1 MSDHR
6 PPVKLSKRAWTI
18 FGALLLATVI
28 AEPFVHHH
36 PSFGIDGS
44 FAFNAWYGFVTCCSM
59 VLIAKL
65 LLGKILSRPDDYYD
79 A

>member
-1 MSDHR
+1 MSEHQA
-6 PPVKLSKRAWTI
+6 PVRLSKRTWLI
-18 FGALLLATVI
+18 FGALLLATLA

-36 PSFGIDGS
+36 ASFGIDGS
-44 FAFNAWYGFVTCCSM
+44 FWFHAWYGFLTCCAM
-59 VLIAKL
+59 VLVAKP